1 MISGFFD
8 SDYGFPYV
16 WVRLGINGMPPQL
29 VPFLIDTGASTTVV
43 HAPDALRRLR
53 MNATDLDPRT
63 WPRERIRQ
71 SSGVGGAALH
81 RVLDASYEFLADD
94 GPLTISNAT
103 IDLGAFD
110 AGSLPSLLGW
120 DLLRRFRIELDAI
133 RSTVTLT
140 PHARRA
146 TG

>member
-8 SDYGFPYV
+8 SKSGFPYV
-16 WVRLGINGMPPQL
+16 WVRLSVQGLPSRL

-43 HAPDALRRLR
+43 HAGDALRHLGLPV
-53 MNATDLDPRT
+53 TDLDPRT

-81 RVLDASYEFLADD
+81 RVLDASYEFPDD
-94 GPLTISNAT
+94 AGPLVISNET

-110 AGSLPSLLGW
+110 TGELPSLLGW
-120 DLLRRFRIELDAI
+120 DILRRFRIEMDASRGAI
-133 RSTVTLT
+133 SLT
-140 PHARRA
+140 PQ
-146 TG
+146 